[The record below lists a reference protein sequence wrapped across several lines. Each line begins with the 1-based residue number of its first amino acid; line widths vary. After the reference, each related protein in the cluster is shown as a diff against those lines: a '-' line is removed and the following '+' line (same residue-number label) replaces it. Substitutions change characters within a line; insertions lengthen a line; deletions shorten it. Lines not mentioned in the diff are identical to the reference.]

1 MKGSRDVLY
10 KIRFIKKI
18 LNFFFMRNIKELFFL
33 KGLRLGNL
41 EIIIIEVYIYFK
53 VVEVFENYGICDD
66 F

>member
-10 KIRFIKKI
+10 KIRFVKKI

-53 VVEVFENYGICDD
+53 VVEVFENYGICDE
-66 F
+66 

>member
-41 EIIIIEVYIYFK
+41 EIIIIEVYIDFK
-53 VVEVFENYGICDD
+53 VVEVFENYGICV
-66 F
+66 

>member
-41 EIIIIEVYIYFK
+41 EIIIIEVYMYFK
-53 VVEVFENYGICDD
+53 VVEVFENYGICDE
-66 F
+66 

>member
-53 VVEVFENYGICDD
+53 VVEVFENYGICDE
-66 F
+66 

>member
-10 KIRFIKKI
+10 KIRFVKKI

-41 EIIIIEVYIYFK
+41 EIIIIEVYTYFK
-53 VVEVFENYGICDD
+53 VVEVFENYGICDK
-66 F
+66 

>member
-10 KIRFIKKI
+10 KIRFVKKI

-41 EIIIIEVYIYFK
+41 EIIIIEVYMYFK
-53 VVEVFENYGICDD
+53 VVEVFENYGICDE
-66 F
+66 

>member
-10 KIRFIKKI
+10 KIRFVKKI

-53 VVEVFENYGICDD
+53 VVEVFENYGICDK
-66 F
+66 

>member
-41 EIIIIEVYIYFK
+41 EIIIIEVYIDFK
-53 VVEVFENYGICDD
+53 VVEVFENYGICDE
-66 F
+66 

>member
-10 KIRFIKKI
+10 KIRFVKKI

-41 EIIIIEVYIYFK
+41 EIIIIEVYTYFK
-53 VVEVFENYGICDD
+53 VVEVFGNYGICDE
-66 F
+66 

>member
-10 KIRFIKKI
+10 KIRFVKKI

-41 EIIIIEVYIYFK
+41 EIIIIEVYMYFK
-53 VVEVFENYGICDD
+53 VVEVFENYGICDK
-66 F
+66 